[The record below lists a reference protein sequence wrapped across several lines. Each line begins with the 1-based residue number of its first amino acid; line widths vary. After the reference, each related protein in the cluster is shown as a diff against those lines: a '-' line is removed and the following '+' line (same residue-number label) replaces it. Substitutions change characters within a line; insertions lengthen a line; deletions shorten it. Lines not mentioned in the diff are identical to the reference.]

1 LKWNGFALYNRLPN
15 HSLIE
20 YFCISIEGLRIKGV
34 VMADTPSRVFV
45 PTAVEADGKAIGMG
59 CFSSEETA
67 WLVLRTFLKKSDLMN
82 LKSASIVIWEI
93 DIVGDDAMTVLSTI
107 ECKTCPVCKRNTF
120 WLDLSQFS
128 ALCHG
133 ASCAAWVEE
142 STVEPGIIDCGW
154 PAIQFLK
161 QTSSIKEAFKEL
173 YKLGDRLTAAG
184 QGEQIAGTAE
194 GMLGEFQ
201 KS

>member
-1 LKWNGFALYNRLPN
+1 MSDALK
-15 HSLIE
+15 
-20 YFCISIEGLRIKGV
+20 
-34 VMADTPSRVFV
+34 RVYV

-67 WLVLRTFLKKSDLMN
+67 WQVLRTFLKKSDLMN

-93 DIVGDDAMTVLSTI
+93 DIVGEEAMTVLSTI

-133 ASCAAWVEE
+133 TSCAAWVEE
-142 STVEPGIIDCGW
+142 STIEPGIIDCGW
-154 PAIQFLK
+154 PALQFLK
-161 QTSSIKEAFKEL
+161 QTTSIEEAFKEL
-173 YKLGDRLTAAG
+173 YKLGDQLSAAG
-184 QGEQIAGTAE
+184 QGEQVDGSAE
-194 GMLGEFQ
+194 ELMDEFQ
-201 KS
+201 QS

>member
-1 LKWNGFALYNRLPN
+1 
-15 HSLIE
+15 
-20 YFCISIEGLRIKGV
+20 
-34 VMADTPSRVFV
+34 MADSPSRVFV

-67 WLVLRTFLKKSDLMN
+67 WQVLRTFLKKSELMN

-107 ECKTCPVCKRNTF
+107 ECKPCPVCKRNTF

-133 ASCAAWVEE
+133 TSCAAWVEE

-161 QTSSIKEAFKEL
+161 QTSSIEDAFKEL

-184 QGEQIAGTAE
+184 QGEQVAGTAE
-194 GMLGEFQ
+194 GLLGEFQ
-201 KS
+201 NS